1 MMSDIKE
8 RLRAYILQ
16 NFLQGESPANL
27 KDDVPLRTTGVLDS
41 LATLNLVS
49 FVEKEFGIELT
60 ARRRQHANAFGR
72 DIDTFAG
79 HELCLRIADGV
90 RNDGDRQARVSE
102 PACNYTRER
111 CERDAANRC
120 GWNAEVF
127 ECGRVTRG
135 PGGG

>member
-1 MMSDIKE
+1 MDE
-8 RLRAYILQ
+8 RWASTCGLLGNRRRRQRIFGGA
-16 NFLQGESPANL
+16 
-27 KDDVPLRTTGVLDS
+27 
-41 LATLNLVS
+41 
-49 FVEKEFGIELT
+49 EFGIELT

-102 PACNYTRER
+102 PARNYASER
-111 CERDAANRC
+111 RERDAANRC